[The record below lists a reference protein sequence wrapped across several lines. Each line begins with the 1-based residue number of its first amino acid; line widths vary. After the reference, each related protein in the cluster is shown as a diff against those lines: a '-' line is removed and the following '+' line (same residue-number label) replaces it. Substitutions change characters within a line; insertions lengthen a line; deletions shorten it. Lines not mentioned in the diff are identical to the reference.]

1 MKFTHWARMK
11 RWCSRWMSPIFFE
24 YDTQTLR
31 MLMAA
36 ASLVFAGALLSS
48 PVPFTKEA
56 YSIMEWVGGQWLWA
70 GLFILYGVVTMFLVT
85 HERHNENW
93 NLAFNIYGFFLWGFY
108 TISVNLA
115 VGYFAPTTALS
126 TVTVILMAWSVYRT
140 SRGRRIR

>member
-1 MKFTHWARMK
+1 MKVTHWAR
-11 RWCSRWMSPIFFE
+11 RYLSPIFFE

-70 GLFILYGVVTMFLVT
+70 TMFMLYGMVTMFLVT
-85 HERHNENW
+85 YERHNEMW
-93 NLAFNIYGFFLWGFY
+93 NLAFNIYGFILWGFY
-108 TISVNLA
+108 TLSVNLA
-115 VGYFAPTTALS
+115 VGYFAPTTALP
-126 TVTVILMAWSVYRT
+126 TVTVILMAWSVFRT
-140 SRGRRIR
+140 SQGRRIR